1 METDLNVEL
10 QRGDEEINELFSNLE
25 TKQHVANLLEIP
37 LSNLEYHIHVN
48 EVKSYYDTFTI
59 PKNITEDREID
70 SPNPPLIIL
79 QQKLNKVFRLVY
91 SPKAST
97 HGFCDNRSV
106 VSNARKHVGK
116 EYVLNVDIREFF
128 PSIHFGRVR
137 GMLMSWPYKVGREAA
152 TTLAQI
158 CCYKERLPQG
168 APTSPVLSNMIC
180 ASLDSS
186 LINLAKE
193 NRCVYTRYADDIT
206 FSTTVDPFPRGL
218 AYYDENNHL
227 QLGGEL
233 SKIFEDEDFE
243 VNLQKLHLQH
253 SDQRQEVTGLV
264 VNEKLNVKREF
275 MREVRAMLHAWEQYG
290 LEDAASTFFA
300 EYDTKRR
307 NPENPNPDFEDIVRG
322 KVEFIGSV
330 RGKHDHIYRRML
342 SKIADLSD
350 KFTIDEAPPPER
362 EVSIFIRTEGET
374 DWIHMREAL
383 KVLQKQD
390 KYKRISISFEEF
402 TEGRGGTELKKI
414 MHNSG
419 GLEDFDI
426 ELFIY
431 DSDDE
436 SINKDVTDEGSI
448 YKYWSDGKYAMTL
461 PIPDHRSA
469 LSGVCIEHY
478 YKDEDII
485 SKDENDRRL
494 FLSKEFDD
502 ESLRNKNNQDINLA
516 LKGEAQKKDDHIIDD
531 EVYNREGENI
541 SLSKKNF
548 SEMVS
553 SKPEEFDFEYFHTIF
568 NIINEIAQEWL
579 DRQ

>member
-1 METDLNVEL
+1 METDLNVDL
-10 QRGDEEINELFSNLE
+10 QRGDEEIKKYFEHLE
-25 TKQHVANLLEIP
+25 TKQHVANLLETP
-37 LSNLEYHIHVN
+37 LSNLKYHIHVN

-59 PKNITEDREID
+59 PKNFTEDREID

-79 QQKLNKVFRLVY
+79 QQKLNNIFRLVY

-116 EYVLNVDIREFF
+116 KYVLNVDIKEFF

-137 GMLMSWPYKVGREAA
+137 GMLMSWPYKVGKEAA

-158 CCYKERLPQG
+158 CCYKKRLPQG
-168 APTSPVLSNMIC
+168 APTSPVLSNMVC
-180 ASLDSS
+180 ASLDSN

-206 FSTTVDPFPRGL
+206 FSTTIDPFPRGL
-218 AYYDENNHL
+218 AYYDDDDRL
-227 QLGGEL
+227 QLGAEL
-233 SKIFEDEDFE
+233 SRIFEEEDFE
-243 VNLQKLHLQH
+243 VNLKKLHLQH

-275 MREVRAMLHAWEQYG
+275 LREVRAMLHAWEQYG
-290 LEDAASTFFA
+290 LEGAASTFFA

-307 NPENPNPDFEDIVRG
+307 NPENPLPDFEDIVRG

-342 SKIADLSD
+342 SKLANLSD
-350 KFTIDEAPPPER
+350 KFTLDEAPPPER
-362 EVSIFIRTEGET
+362 EVSILIRTEGET

-383 KVLQKQD
+383 KSLQKQD
-390 KYKRISISFEEF
+390 KYERIDISFEEF
-402 TEGRGGTELKKI
+402 SEGRGGTKLKNI
-414 MHNSG
+414 MQHSDGPDNS
-419 GLEDFDI
+419 DI
-426 ELFIY
+426 ELYIY

-436 SINKDVTDEGSI
+436 STNKDVTDEGSI
-448 YKYWSDGKYAMTL
+448 YKYWSDNKYAMIL
-461 PIPDHRSA
+461 PIPDHRPTLPGA
-469 LSGVCIEHY
+469 CIEHY
-478 YKDEDII
+478 YKDEDLK
-485 SKDENDRRL
+485 SKDENNRRL
-494 FLSKEFDD
+494 FLSKEFNQD
-502 ESLRNKNNQDINLA
+502 SLRHKNNRDINLA
-516 LKGEAQKKDDHIIDD
+516 LKGEAQKHDDYIIDD
-531 EVYNREGENI
+531 EVYNRDGKNI

-548 SEMVS
+548 SEVVS
-553 SKPEEFDFEYFHTIF
+553 SNPKDVNFDHFHNIF
-568 NIINEIAQEWL
+568 NVINEIAQDWL